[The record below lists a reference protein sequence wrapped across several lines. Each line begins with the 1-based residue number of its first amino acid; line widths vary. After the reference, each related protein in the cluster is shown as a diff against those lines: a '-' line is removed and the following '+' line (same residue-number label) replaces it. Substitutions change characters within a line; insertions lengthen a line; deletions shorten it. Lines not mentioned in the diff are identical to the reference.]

1 MKLLKLQL
9 LPFALTLAGLCCPTS
24 LYAQLAFQ
32 GQEQVVSYS
41 GSTAFILT
49 QVPVNPNLL
58 VNTGTN
64 TFILAVNPP
73 SNSARIYITNDTSN
87 ACAAG
92 LTLSLASSGNSGI
105 NSFNGNINAF
115 QQVNLTSPLGVFSAT
130 QGINLPANST
140 VATTSVPIIG
150 SRIAVFLVLSSGC
163 AGTTIDMQIVFGTFT
178 PLVSAVQGVV
188 APGAGLGTINPLA
201 IGGKSQAG
209 NTSGMYS
216 VAQTT
221 DTQGSPYNSMP
232 IGGISNVSALGTF
245 TGITMPKDTTQG
257 PLLVA
262 IAQADNLGTGTIH
275 PLEVSTAQI
284 STANSNAPGL
294 FTTNSG
300 YHKATGPV
308 GFTATGQTFGNVT
321 PPGFGSYSSCY
332 ITLTVVNT
340 AGTVPTLD
348 VYFQTSSFDATTFT
362 DRIHWAQFT
371 TVSQTVYAGI
381 SGTSTGIAPTGVQ
394 DRLLAAGS
402 KIDGPIPQYMR
413 FIVVITG
420 GGSPNYNIGY
430 GLDCT

>member
-1 MKLLKLQL
+1 MKLLKLQV
-9 LPFALTLAGLCCPTS
+9 LPFVLTLAGLLCPAS
-24 LYAQLAFQ
+24 LYAQLSFQ

-92 LTLSLASSGNSGI
+92 LTLSLASTGNSGI

-115 QQVNLTSPLGVFSAT
+115 QQVQLTSPLGVFST
-130 QGINLPANST
+130 TSSINLPANGT
-140 VATTSVPIIG
+140 IATTSVPIIG
-150 SRIAVFLVLSSGC
+150 SRIAIFLVLSSGC
-163 AGTTIDMQIVFGTFT
+163 AGTTVDMQVVFGTFT

-188 APGAGLGTINPLA
+188 APGAPLGTINPLA

-221 DTQGSPYNSMP
+221 DTQGTSYNSMP
-232 IGGISNVSALGTF
+232 IGGISNVNAQGTYNGV
-245 TGITMPKDTTQG
+245 TLPKDTTQG
-257 PLLVA
+257 PLLAVLDEP
-262 IAQADNLGTGTIH
+262 DNVTGVVH
-275 PLEVSTAQI
+275 PLAVSTAVI
-284 STANSNAPGL
+284 NTANSNAPGL
-294 FTTNSG
+294 FTTNTG
-300 YHKATGPV
+300 YHKAQVAGPLTV
-308 GFTATGQTFGNVT
+308 TAQTFGLVT
-321 PPGFGSYSSCY
+321 PPGFGAYSSCY
-332 ITLTVVNT
+332 ITLQVVGVT
-340 AGTVPTLD
+340 GTSPTMD
-348 VYFQTSSFDATTFT
+348 VYFQTSSIDNTTFT
-362 DRIHWAQFT
+362 DRIHFAQFT
-371 TVSQTVYAGI
+371 LSGGTQYAGI
-381 SGTSTGIAPTGVQ
+381 SGISTGITPANVQ
-394 DRLLAAGS
+394 DRVLAAGT
-402 KIDGPIPQYMR
+402 KIDGPIPAYMR

-420 GGSPNYNIGY
+420 TSPSFPITY